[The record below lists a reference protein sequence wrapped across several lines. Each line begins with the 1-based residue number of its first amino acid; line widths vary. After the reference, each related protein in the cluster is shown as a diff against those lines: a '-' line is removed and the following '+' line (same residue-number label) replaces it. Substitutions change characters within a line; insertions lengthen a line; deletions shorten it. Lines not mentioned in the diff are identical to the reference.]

1 MKLIRPAWAPIHPG
15 TLRTTFLL
23 LLFPHRDIRGAG
35 QEKPECYMERGTWE
49 GDAKATDVVPQ
60 QNRESGTRERVLG
73 EVGKKQNT
81 LKYRYQMRV
90 Q

>member
-1 MKLIRPAWAPIHPG
+1 MQARKSQSVTWKEESG
-15 TLRTTFLL
+15 
-23 LLFPHRDIRGAG
+23 RGD
-35 QEKPECYMERGTWE
+35 T
-49 GDAKATDVVPQ
+49 KATDVVPQ

-73 EVGKKQNT
+73 EMGKKQNS